1 MLDVV
6 CVVCVCIEDCFAFGQ
21 QNDYKTKRLSSHYSS
36 LLADQEAQI
45 ETLREKETS
54 LQKSLNDRL
63 TSETNLRQERKQ
75 LISVR
80 TPSSI
85 VLWHDRT

>member
-1 MLDVV
+1 MLDV
-6 CVVCVCIEDCFAFGQ
+6 CMYVCVCIEYCFAFGR

-45 ETLREKETS
+45 ETLRKKETS
-54 LQKSLNDRL
+54 LQKSLSDRV

-80 TPSSI
+80 TI
-85 VLWHDRT
+85 VLWLNRT

>member
-1 MLDVV
+1 MS
-6 CVVCVCIEDCFAFGQ
+6 

-54 LQKSLNDRL
+54 LQKSLSDRV
-63 TSETNLRQERKQ
+63 TSETNLREERRQ

-80 TPSSI
+80 APSTI
-85 VLWHDRT
+85 VLWSDKLTDVDFKRCDM